1 MVITSGTVIHTSLTK
16 HDRAKYPEVDQR
28 GDKPSLTLPIL
39 VGILSW
45 ETLSRG
51 VVVSELVELKVQAVV
66 VEGVTQPAVLLRD
79 AEGKRS
85 FSILIGP
92 AEAMAISIQLAGE
105 KPQRPLTHDLLRSVL
120 DELSAKVLRVVITEL
135 RDSTYFAQISLH
147 TKTGDHIIDS
157 RPSDAIALALRTDS
171 PIFISN
177 ELLTQIEGEQT
188 LERQGFV
195 VDSGSETVH

>member
-1 MVITSGTVIHTSLTK
+1 L
-16 HDRAKYPEVDQR
+16 
-28 GDKPSLTLPIL
+28 L
-39 VGILSW
+39 VG
-45 ETLSRG
+45 
-51 VVVSELVELKVQAVV
+51 ELVELKVQAVV
-66 VEGVTQPAVLLRD
+66 IEGVAQPVVLLHD

-120 DELSAKVLRVVITEL
+120 DQLNAKVTRVVITEL
-135 RDSTYFAQISLH
+135 RDSTYYAQINLH
-147 TKTGDHIIDS
+147 TKAGDHTVDS
-157 RPSDAIALALRTDS
+157 RPSDAIALALRTES
-171 PIFISN
+171 PIFIS
-177 ELLTQIEGEQT
+177 EALLTQIEGEQA